1 MHYVITPERLLS
13 WCDAAPALHVELRS
27 VLRRTS
33 RAPAARRVAAL
44 ESAGTRLAQ
53 TICPTESADVFGA
66 LAVVLIASEL
76 IRDGAAPDAELER
89 LVTTA
94 LHAERPLAA
103 IFEDSTREEVAESV
117 GRAMDQLIS
126 GARLSE
132 SQYGCV
138 LRVQSFATF
147 YELEAIARF
156 EPMFSSEL
164 QPWSAS
170 TDGRALIGGVAVV
183 KAAANFLPVPTA
195 NQGATLV
202 KALRAPA
209 RFADEERVNHFLEV
223 LLAGKSFD
231 ELAWHVARTQ
241 HGALIEA
248 FARIA
253 PAHAGRRLATE
264 LALVAGGVFN
274 STSRGEA

>member
-1 MHYVITPERLLS
+1 MHDMVTPERLLN
-13 WCDAAPALHVELRS
+13 WCDAAPGLHAELRAL
-27 VLRRTS
+27 LRGTS
-33 RAPAARRVAAL
+33 HAPAACRVAAL
-44 ESAGTRLAQ
+44 ENAAARLAL
-53 TICPTESADVFGA
+53 TICPTESADAFGA
-66 LAVVLIASEL
+66 LAIVLIASWL
-76 IRDGAAPDAELER
+76 IRNGAASGFELER

-94 LHAERPLAA
+94 LHAERSLAA
-103 IFEDSTREEVAESV
+103 IFEDNTLEEVAESV
-117 GRAMDQLIS
+117 RRVMDQLES

-132 SQYGCV
+132 AQYGCV
-138 LRVQSFATF
+138 LRVQSFASF
-147 YELEAIARF
+147 CELEAIARF

-170 TDGRALIGGVAVV
+170 ADTHVLIGGVAVV
-183 KAAANFLPVPTA
+183 KAAANFLPVPTVT
-195 NQGATLV
+195 QGAALV

-209 RFADEERVNHFLEV
+209 PFAEEHHVNQFLEV
-223 LLAGKSFD
+223 LLAGKSFA

-241 HGALIEA
+241 HGALVEA

-264 LALVAGGVFN
+264 LARVAGGVFN